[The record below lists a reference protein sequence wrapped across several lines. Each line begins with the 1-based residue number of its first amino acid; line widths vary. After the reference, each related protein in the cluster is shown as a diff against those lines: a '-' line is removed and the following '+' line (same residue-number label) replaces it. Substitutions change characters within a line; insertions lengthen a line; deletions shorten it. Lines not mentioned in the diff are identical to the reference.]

1 MAVEVSP
8 IMPDSAFLPAADT
21 RIAHSG
27 QTAAFIPGSDAQ
39 STFCLRYETYL
50 LYSAVVRFKLTVID
64 KSGFG
69 HTAFKPALQSPG
81 VGFGQVVAGI
91 HGNNRTLRLNSGF
104 QIRGD
109 KNFKKGGRFRMNHHD
124 WRI

>member
-8 IMPDSAFLPAADT
+8 IMPDSAFLPVADT

-27 QTAAFIPGSDAQ
+27 QTAAFIPGPDAQ

-91 HGNNRTLRLNSGF
+91 HGTTVHSASTPVFKSEGIKISKKEAGF
-104 QIRGD
+104 G
-109 KNFKKGGRFRMNHHD
+109 
-124 WRI
+124 

>member
-1 MAVEVSP
+1 
-8 IMPDSAFLPAADT
+8 MPDSAFLPAADT

-27 QTAAFIPGSDAQ
+27 QTAAFIPGPDAQ

-91 HGNNRTLRLNSGF
+91 HGNNRTPVSYTHLG
-104 QIRGD
+104 GD
-109 KNFKKGGRFRMNHHD
+109 FPARSCVQVAKLPLGGLVEVEC
-124 WRI
+124 IAQL